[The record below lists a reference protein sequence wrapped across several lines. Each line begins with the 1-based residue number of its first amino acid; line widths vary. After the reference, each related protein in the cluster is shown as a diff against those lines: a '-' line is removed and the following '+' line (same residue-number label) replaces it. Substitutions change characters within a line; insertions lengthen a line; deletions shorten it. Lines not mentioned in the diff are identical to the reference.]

1 MTTGCLIDLDHAKI
15 DLKHADKDIV
25 VSGPEPLA
33 ANFDQQDEQTG
44 KVRLVVASMI
54 ETVYHPA
61 GIDEEALSALLTRFK
76 SNHEA
81 FAYLDYICKQKSSL
95 KRDQP
100 VSALNLRFH
109 VI

>member
-1 MTTGCLIDLDHAKI
+1 MTTGCLIDLDYAKI
-15 DLKHADKDIV
+15 DLKHVNKDIV

-33 ANFDQQDEQTG
+33 ANFDQQDEQTR

-61 GIDEEALSALLTRFK
+61 GIDEEALSALLTRFN

-100 VSALNLRFH
+100 VSALHLHFH